1 MPLNF
6 RNATEVTAGDS
17 GYNNSDAIIPYT
29 NGEGANEITFR
40 RPPEYLR
47 ERSEVIRKAFDEL
60 EAVVSSDRGLMLLA
74 DPLVYVTWNG
84 ATGTGGDGKFS
95 ITADKALRF
104 TPMIS
109 ASNYL
114 AEQDIWNRLTYVF
127 DTDKQFTIRSR
138 LRVCEGGSNIQVK
151 FFFASG
157 QQFGTGGTGVQ
168 LTFEGSLNDSGNY
181 DPLFGPV
188 LIKVQLSHD
197 GAAIVSTW
205 QDVIDGITGE
215 AVYANV
221 WVEPSVTT
229 GETAVL
235 AIAIDRQYLWEGI
248 GLRIAGNQVAG
259 CDSQGYSIAAI
270 DFVTFFGEAEHCLDE
285 GDALV
290 LDFGSAQQ
298 RLSTSTIDSVVGI
311 LRRLHR
317 SENTEPPVPRSMSG
331 QVNRMNAVPICKVIG
346 GYLYF
351 VSGIVI
357 GKGATGSLAPDNT
370 LAGRLIDDTV
380 PDAGE
385 TFVGAAVKNTPT
397 TPFPGDTTLPI
408 GTVGS
413 QLQRIYESLQK
424 TNEMRLLTTVGADQ
438 FTKLRIKGRSGE
450 TAANKQI
457 EVKTSA
463 NASMFSVDLD
473 GNVINA
479 GSLAI
484 GTGLYVGSAAGT
496 PTDNDIYAEGDIAVG
511 VNAIIANGLRVGF
524 TGAPTAD
531 RIELGDAD
539 MFLQWAADVCEFD
552 FAPGASFS
560 YSRTNFRYS
569 WLINTTEELRLTAA
583 GLSVGN
589 GLYVGAVG
597 LSASDN
603 EIYAEGNVKAM
614 GGNVY
619 LGTDDYFSWTGANW
633 DTIINGVTRQR
644 MTSAD
649 VWSYFPD
656 GGSTPVEVRI
666 REGGNSVTAVP
677 KVHIIGNAHG
687 GYLGLTEEVDYGYPC
702 PHLRLSGGDAF
713 GGTDPNQTEDSL
725 IEFWGVHN
733 TTTLTQMRGFI
744 GYKEDIGLAFAGMDA
759 IAVGAGSAMRFCTM
773 TQYTGSCADYRWYGG
788 DNYGSGSSYG
798 HMFLF
803 GQISGG
809 YAPTTLALGS
819 TGGTNCQSF
828 LKLIGR
834 GAVTSNPITDANY
847 GWVFTKTSGGVAEVF
862 TMDGAGNV
870 NAISPHDEN
879 GTWIFDS
886 KNVKTGIRKRVDM
899 ERLVSLVELLTGETL
914 MVVTEEGPEC

>member
-168 LTFEGSLNDSGNY
+168 LTFEGSLNDVGAY

-235 AIAIDRQYLWEGI
+235 AIAIDRQYLWEGV
-248 GLRIAGNQVAG
+248 GTGIAGNQVAG

-370 LAGRLIDDTV
+370 LAGRLIDDTGS
-380 PDAGE
+380 DAGE
-385 TFVGAAVKNTPT
+385 TLVGAAVKNTPT

-450 TAANKQI
+450 TATNKQI

-463 NASMFSVDLD
+463 DASKFSVDLD

-484 GTGLYVGSAAGT
+484 GTGLYVGNAAGT
-496 PTDNDIYAEGDIAVG
+496 PTDNDIYAEGDIAAG
-511 VNAIIANGLRVGF
+511 VDAIIANGLRVGF
-524 TGAPTAD
+524 TGTPTTD
-531 RIELGDAD
+531 RIEVGDPNF
-539 MFLQWAADVCEFD
+539 FLQFAANPYIQLDENND
-552 FAPGASFS
+552 KLI
-560 YSRTNFRYS
+560 YDRTFNLFQF
-569 WLINTTEELRLTAA
+569 LLGNIEELRISPS
-583 GLSVGN
+583 GLNVN
-589 GLYVGAVG
+589 KGLYVGNVSSVPA
-597 LSASDN
+597 DN
-603 EIYAEGNVKAM
+603 EIAA
-614 GGNVY
+614 
-619 LGTDDYFSWTGANW
+619 TGSILTA
-633 DTIINGVTRQR
+633 
-644 MTSAD
+644 
-649 VWSYFPD
+649 
-656 GGSTPVEVRI
+656 GSFNI
-666 REGGNSVTAVP
+666 TA
-677 KVHIIGNAHG
+677 
-687 GYLGLTEEVDYGYPC
+687 
-702 PHLRLSGGDAF
+702 SGGVIWTTPSTANPTTKHRVAADNYTGKLRGGDGTNVAQYNTNIGRILNVARDTVGVF
-713 GGTDPNQTEDSL
+713 GTVTIPA
-725 IEFWGVHN
+725 N
-733 TTTLTQMRGFI
+733 TLRNGSVLRATFAWDTTLTTTGITIYMR
-744 GYKEDIGLAFAGMDA
+744 
-759 IAVGAGSAMRFCTM
+759 VGSAL
-773 TQYTGSCADYRWYGG
+773 QLAYLGHGSSGSAPNGVGSFELVCGG
-788 DNYGSGSSYG
+788 DPAASVTLAGGSWCMLGDSVMGNEHHCFSHNATYATDAPITVDVYLFGYVGSG
-798 HMFLF
+798 
-803 GQISGG
+803 
-809 YAPTTLALGS
+809 
-819 TGGTNCQSF
+819 
-828 LKLIGR
+828 
-834 GAVTSNPITDANY
+834 
-847 GWVFTKTSGGVAEVF
+847 
-862 TMDGAGNV
+862 
-870 NAISPHDEN
+870 
-879 GTWIFDS
+879 
-886 KNVKTGIRKRVDM
+886 
-899 ERLVSLVELLTGETL
+899 
-914 MVVTEEGPEC
+914 VVTCRSFTVDVN